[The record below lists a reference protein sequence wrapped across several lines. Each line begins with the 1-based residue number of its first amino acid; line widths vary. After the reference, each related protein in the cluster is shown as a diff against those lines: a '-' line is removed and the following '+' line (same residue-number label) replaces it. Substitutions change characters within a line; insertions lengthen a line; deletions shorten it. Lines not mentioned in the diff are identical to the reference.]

1 MVATRAVVARGM
13 TGPMAAGTA
22 HASRSASDILTTTCA
37 AIARTAVLT
46 AHAAGSF
53 RVHSIHEIGG

>member
-1 MVATRAVVARGM
+1 M

-22 HASRSASDILTTTCA
+22 HAGRSSCLTLTTTCA
-37 AIARTAVLT
+37 AIARTAALT